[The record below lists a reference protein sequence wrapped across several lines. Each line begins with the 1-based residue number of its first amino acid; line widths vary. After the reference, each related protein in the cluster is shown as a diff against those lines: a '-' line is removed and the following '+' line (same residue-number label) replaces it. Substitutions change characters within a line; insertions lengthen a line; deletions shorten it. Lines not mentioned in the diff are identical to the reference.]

1 MEPGRFR
8 IEKRTLPSLRG
19 GPYLTAQEG
28 VSAKAMVNRIN
39 CGRVNGPAT
48 ICVVTV
54 LTILTFGEAQAHAQG
69 PTEPE
74 AIRHGDPEGS
84 LLGRS
89 PGDARINSL
98 DTNPAT
104 QGFVGSGAGQGS
116 PRVPTSITLPG
127 SIEVTRPP
135 SSALRAPAAEPLTD
149 LPVFGPLNLPTLETA
164 DEEGPPEGLTLD
176 AAIEQLVTANLELRA
191 RALELPQ
198 GDADIL
204 TAGLRSNPFLYY
216 DTQLIPYGKFNDQ
229 KPGGQTQYD
238 LNVTMPLDLS
248 RKRRA
253 RVRVAVQA
261 RRVLEAQYQDSV
273 RLMISQ
279 LYVAYVDA
287 LAARETVRY
296 AQASV
301 DNFEKLVQLTQQL
314 YEKGNRTSADL
325 SRVKVKRSA
334 ALVGLEDSQVF
345 YRKAKQ
351 KLVGMLDL
359 AIEDPDQLELRG
371 LLKPSVPELPEYP
384 ILVDMAYA
392 SRPDLQAF
400 RIGTERAYEEVR
412 LSMANRFSDVYL
424 LYQPYTAQDNR
435 PEGKPVANSWAIGVT
450 VPLPIFNR
458 NQGNIARARIN
469 VDQTRIET
477 AALERRVKTEVF
489 DAFEEY
495 RISSKA
501 LERIEDEILPM
512 AEKVRTDTL
521 TLFSSGELEFNDF
534 VAAQREY
541 NDVVRQYRDSLA
553 RHRQAALALNT
564 AVGCRIMP

>member
-1 MEPGRFR
+1 MNDRTNYPFR
-8 IEKRTLPSLRG
+8 IGLAP
-19 GPYLTAQEG
+19 
-28 VSAKAMVNRIN
+28 
-39 CGRVNGPAT
+39 
-48 ICVVTV
+48 
-54 LTILTFGEAQAHAQG
+54 ILTFAFLACLGFGGSQAKAQG

-74 AIRHGDPEGS
+74 AILQGDPENS

-98 DTNPAT
+98 DTNPAE
-104 QGFVGSGAGQGS
+104 QGFVGAGAGQGS
-116 PRVPTSITLPG
+116 PRVPTSVTQPG
-127 SIEVTRPP
+127 AVEITRPP
-135 SSALRAPAAEPLTD
+135 SSALRSPASEPLTD
-149 LPVFGPLNLPTLETA
+149 LPVFGPLNLPTLETS
-164 DEEGPPEGLTLD
+164 DMEGPPDGLSLD
-176 AAIEQLVTANLELRA
+176 SAIEQLVTANLDLRA

-248 RKRRA
+248 RKRKA

-261 RRVLEAQYQDSV
+261 RRVLEAQYQDAV
-273 RLMISQ
+273 RLTIGQ

-301 DNFEKLVQLTQQL
+301 DNFDKLVQLTQEL
-314 YEKGNRTSADL
+314 FEKGNRTSADL
-325 SRVKVKRSA
+325 SRVKVKQSA
-334 ALVGLEDSQVF
+334 AQVGLEDAQVF
-345 YRKAKQ
+345 YRKSKQ
-351 KLVGMLDL
+351 KLISLLDL

-371 LLKPSVPELPEYP
+371 LLKPAAPALPEYGV
-384 ILVDMAYA
+384 LLDMAFA

-477 AALERRVKTEVF
+477 AVQERRVKTEVF
-489 DAFEEY
+489 DAYEEY
-495 RISSKA
+495 RIATRA
-501 LERIEDEILPM
+501 LDRLESEILPM
-512 AEKVRTDTL
+512 AEKVRSDTL
-521 TLFSSGELEFNDF
+521 TLFTSGELEFNDF
-534 VAAQREY
+534 VTAQREY
-541 NDVVRQYRDSLA
+541 NDIVRQYRDSLA

>member
-1 MEPGRFR
+1 MAKEQNARRR
-8 IEKRTLPSLRG
+8 IRLFAKIAILILVLCHFGVRH
-19 GPYLTAQEG
+19 AQ
-28 VSAKAMVNRIN
+28 
-39 CGRVNGPAT
+39 
-48 ICVVTV
+48 
-54 LTILTFGEAQAHAQG
+54 AQG

-74 AIRHGDPEGS
+74 AIRHGDPENS

-98 DTNPAT
+98 DTNPAE

-116 PRVPTSITLPG
+116 PRVPTSITQPG
-127 SIEVTRPP
+127 TIEVSRPP
-135 SSALRAPAAEPLTD
+135 SSALRAPESTPLTD
-149 LPVFGPLNLPTLETA
+149 LPVFGPLNLPAMETA

-176 AAIEQLVTANLELRA
+176 AAIEQLVTSNLELRA
-191 RALELPQ
+191 QAFELPQ

-204 TAGLRSNPFLYY
+204 TAGLRANPFLYY
-216 DTQLIPYGKFNDQ
+216 DTQMIPYGKFDENR
-229 KPGGQTQYD
+229 PGGQTQYD

-273 RLMISQ
+273 RQMIGQ

-296 AQASV
+296 AKASV
-301 DNFEKLVQLTQQL
+301 ENFEKVVQLTQEL
-314 YEKGNRTSADL
+314 YDKGNRTSADL
-325 SRVKVKRSA
+325 SRVKVKQSA
-334 ALVGLEDSQVF
+334 AQVGFEDAEVF

-351 KLVGMLDL
+351 KLIAMLDL
-359 AIEDPDQLELRG
+359 AIEDPDLLELRG
-371 LLKPSVPELPEYP
+371 LLKPAVPAIPEYP
-384 ILVDMAYA
+384 VLLDMAMA

-400 RIGTERAYEEVR
+400 RIGTERANEEVR
-412 LSMANRFSDVYL
+412 LAMANRFSDVYL

-450 VPLPIFNR
+450 VPLPVFNR

-469 VDQTRIET
+469 VDQTRVET
-477 AALERRVKTEVF
+477 AALERRVKTQVF

-495 RISSKA
+495 RIASKA
-501 LERIEDEILPM
+501 LERLEQDILPM
-512 AEKVRTDTL
+512 AEKVRADTL
-521 TLFSSGELEFNDF
+521 TLFTSGELEFNDF
-534 VAAQREY
+534 VSAQREY

-553 RHRQAALALNT
+553 RHRQAALAVNT

>member
-1 MEPGRFR
+1 MHTSCGRREERPKVFSNTWGWTHSASNW
-8 IEKRTLPSLRG
+8 EATVKLPEIDLVDIVTPNNMHAS
-19 GPYLTAQEG
+19 
-28 VSAKAMVNRIN
+28 VAKAAIAAGKHVACEKPIA
-39 CGRVNGPAT
+39 GTLV
-48 ICVVTV
+48 
-54 LTILTFGEAQAHAQG
+54 EAR
-69 PTEPE
+69 E
-74 AIRHGDPEGS
+74 I
-84 LLGRS
+84 
-89 PGDARINSL
+89 
-98 DTNPAT
+98 
-104 QGFVGSGAGQGS
+104 
-116 PRVPTSITLPG
+116 
-127 SIEVTRPP
+127 
-135 SSALRAPAAEPLTD
+135 
-149 LPVFGPLNLPTLETA
+149 
-164 DEEGPPEGLTLD
+164 D

-216 DTQLIPYGKFNDQ
+216 DTQLIPYGKFNDR

-334 ALVGLEDSQVF
+334 ALVGLEDSQAF

-371 LLKPSVPELPEYP
+371 LLKPAAPELPEYP

-521 TLFSSGELEFNDF
+521 TLFTSGELEFNDF